1 MEPVPHDASTPSH
14 RPTTS
19 LICLGLDIAWFGGSK
34 ADPASRHDCLAW
46 TLEGPGTPTS
56 FGLRRIP
63 LPDRDP
69 TAAILLDAVTE
80 IVSECRA
87 DRIVFAIDAPLQ
99 ESSHRNLPRRS
110 PLPGKGE
117 VARRKGEDT
126 FSRDRQRL
134 DALRGG
140 SEGWHPNLQPGAPV
154 APRVK
159 ALISGLESQD
169 FRPWTPQD
177 AQHPRLALECFP
189 AATIWAGRVAGL
201 YPPTSS
207 AAETKAYKATRRRL
221 LSDSEVEDLVRRVA
235 GPLGPLAEDVDVWPG
250 IVDQAISWMLSDPAW
265 TRKGQH
271 HNGGK
276 MLDDV
281 VDTLLCLLVARAH
294 AAGHSHLWHDP
305 EAPDDGHICGAGT
318 LAYLESCA
326 GIAGPSKIVRST
338 TSFDRRV

>member
-1 MEPVPHDASTPSH
+1 MLLDSTNSPPSAGL
-14 RPTTS
+14 TT
-19 LICLGLDIAWFGGSK
+19 LCLGLDIAWFGGSK

-46 TLEGPGTPTS
+46 TIDVPGTAPT

-69 TAAILLDAVTE
+69 TAAILLEFVTE
-80 IVSECRA
+80 IVNDFPA
-87 DRIVFAIDAPLQ
+87 DRVVFAIDAPLQ
-99 ESSHRNLPRRS
+99 EAAHRDLPPRS

-117 VARRKGEDT
+117 VARRKGEDA

-159 ALISGLESQD
+159 ALIAGLETLD
-169 FRPWTPQD
+169 FRPWTPQY
-177 AQHPRLALECFP
+177 AHHPRLALECFP

-201 YPPTSS
+201 YPPSSS
-207 AAETKAYKATRRRL
+207 AAEIKAYKATRRRIL
-221 LSDSEVEDLVRRVA
+221 TDPEVEDLVRRVA
-235 GPLGPLAEDVDVWPG
+235 SPLGPLAGDDEAWPG
-250 IVDQAISWMLSDPAW
+250 IVDQAISWMLSDPTW
-265 TRKGQH
+265 PRKGDH
-271 HNGGK
+271 HTGGK

-294 AAGHSHLWHDP
+294 AAGQSHLWHDH
-305 EAPDDGHICGAGT
+305 EVPDDGHICGAGT
-318 LAYLESCA
+318 LERLEGWA
-326 GIAGPSKIVRST
+326 LGLIRDVATGTRTP
-338 TSFDRRV
+338 